1 MKKCI
6 DNLTEFQE
14 HLGKLVTFFSSL
26 NDFIDIIHD
35 GHALEFLNQVNNVTI
50 LDQNAA
56 QETRSNAVLGR
67 DTSKMWVWTVAF
79 DISKIANPKQ

>member
-35 GHALEFLNQVNNVTI
+35 GHALEFLNQVNNIVI

-56 QETRSNAVLGR
+56 QGDQEQRRARKRYLKDVGVDRS
-67 DTSKMWVWTVAF
+67 
-79 DISKIANPKQ
+79 I